1 MYQLTFTTASSII
14 RIRKR
19 LGKGDA
25 MDPSLID
32 QIYHCE
38 PSLKFCELFDGLSS
52 LWDYSLH
59 RHPYTELIYR
69 KEGFGKTELLDGSQ
83 NFTFFDTILYPV
95 NCWHQDRF
103 QASPENVAYCFWV
116 ELPQLNL
123 EHPIQVQDH
132 DGKLG
137 SLFSMI
143 HEEYHKSSCCTK
155 QLSLL
160 LRVLLIELIRMS
172 EAAPPTNMERII
184 QYLNLHMTE
193 TISLDTLSSLFFIS
207 RSTLTK
213 QFKKETGKTVVEYLN
228 MLRIEKAKLLLIT
241 TQKTMEEVAY
251 ALGYNSPKYFFRL
264 FKAITG
270 MTPAGFRSS
279 VTEQR

>member
-1 MYQLTFTTASSII
+1 
-14 RIRKR
+14 
-19 LGKGDA
+19 
-25 MDPSLID
+25 
-32 QIYHCE
+32 
-38 PSLKFCELFDGLSS
+38 
-52 LWDYSLH
+52 
-59 RHPYTELIYR
+59 
-69 KEGFGKTELLDGSQ
+69 
-83 NFTFFDTILYPV
+83 
-95 NCWHQDRF
+95 
-103 QASPENVAYCFWV
+103 
-116 ELPQLNL
+116 
-123 EHPIQVQDH
+123 
-132 DGKLG
+132 
-137 SLFSMI
+137 
-143 HEEYHKSSCCTK
+143 
-155 QLSLL
+155 
-160 LRVLLIELIRMS
+160 
-172 EAAPPTNMERII
+172 
-184 QYLNLHMTE
+184 MTE